1 MKVIWDI
8 IQRPNQQIK
17 GIEEGEEIE
26 IESIDFFSITQ

>member
-17 GIEEGEEIE
+17 GIEEEIE